1 MLVLD
6 IITDKTNLT
15 RAVEIVSVLD
25 IITDKT
31 DYTKAVEIVSQI
43 KQIRQ
48 EL

>member
-6 IITDKTNLT
+6 IITVKTNLT
-15 RAVEIVSVLD
+15 RAVGIVSVLD
-25 IITDKT
+25 IFTDKT